1 MNMLLNKL
9 KFSLSVMATALIL
22 FTTTGCKKEADPID
36 TTAFFNANV
45 LNKTLTIHL
54 ATDNGVNVTSSYS
67 AYTFTCATG
76 GIFTAAN
83 NLFSINGTWVA
94 NADYSKV
101 TFTLPTP
108 PSEFIFLNREWT
120 FTKFTTPIM
129 ELGYSATAGGQYKI
143 LHFQKQ

>member
-1 MNMLLNKL
+1 MTLLFNKL
-9 KFSLSVMATALIL
+9 KFCIAVIAATLLL
-22 FTTTGCKKEADPID
+22 FTTSGCKKESETVDS
-36 TTAFFNANV
+36 TAFFNNNV

-54 ATDNGVNVTSSYS
+54 AIDNGANVTSNYS

-76 GIFTAAN
+76 GVFTAAN
-83 NLFSINGTWVA
+83 NLFSVTGTWAA
-94 NADYSKV
+94 NADFSKV

-120 FTKFTTPIM
+120 FTKFTTPIL
-129 ELGYSATAGGQYKI
+129 ELGYSTTAGGDNKI